1 MASKRTLISAFFDQF
16 GAFASELCEM
26 YPNDADFSLFSNTLS
41 LIKMTNPAMVVS
53 YVVDNVVQF
62 EEKIMNSDESFFL
75 DYDFREYTS
84 HVDMNIFQ
92 KLKQYIQNMSPAS
105 KQNVWKYIQ
114 NIVRLAK
121 AIQSTGN

>member
-1 MASKRTLISAFFDQF
+1 MASKRTLMSAFFDQF
-16 GAFASELCEM
+16 TAFSSELCEM

-53 YVVDNVVQF
+53 YVTDNVVQF
-62 EEKIMNSDESFFL
+62 EEKIMKSDESFFL

-92 KLKQYIQNMSPAS
+92 KLKQYIENMSPAS

>member
-1 MASKRTLISAFFDQF
+1 MASKRTLTSAFFDQF
-16 GAFASELCEM
+16 AAFATELCEM
-26 YPNDADFSLFSNTLS
+26 YPSDADFSLFSNTLS

-53 YVVDNVVQF
+53 YVVDNVLQF
-62 EEKIMNSDESFFL
+62 EDKIMKSDESFFL

-92 KLKQYIQNMSPAS
+92 KLKQYIEKMSPAS

-121 AIQSTGN
+121 AIHSA